1 MRSLLNL
8 ILEAP
13 LDDASAKKMLDSGK
27 QVSIY
32 YQGDD
37 KNPKGWRKI
46 EPVRVTGTGDNKVF
60 VAYEI
65 PKETSKKPE
74 LKQFTQKKIVNWNVL
89 GTTAATLAA
98 KEKGKGTGKKPGAKP
113 KSEPL
118 TIVKRN
124 LGAKGEDFCEAIIN
138 KRIAKMYYKG
148 DKEESPGWRLKVQAV
163 AYGSREGVKYIRAWV
178 GSGKSVSGEKEGSK
192 KPLPGWR
199 FFREDRIEKWEV
211 YGVFDNTKF
220 NRPPA
225 SNFNPKTDKLMDDV
239 FCISDFNQD
248 TSPGNAIE
256 DLKKK
261 RPGLL
266 QEGEV
271 LSAIKEAINIF

>member
-46 EPVRVTGTGDNKVF
+46 EPVRVTGTGDDKVF

-89 GTTAATLAA
+89 GTVTATIAA
-98 KEKGKGTGKKPGAKP
+98 KEKEKDKKKVGKEAPPAPP
-113 KSEPL
+113 KV
-118 TIVKRN
+118 TKRN
-124 LGAKGEDFCEAIIN
+124 LGSKGNDFCDAIIN
-138 KRIAKMYYKG
+138 KRYVRMYYKG
-148 DKEESPGWRLKVQAV
+148 DEEEAPGWRVGVEPV
-163 AYGSREGVKYIRAWV
+163 AYGSRKGVKYVRAWIGT
-178 GSGKSVSGEKEGSK
+178 GSKSVSADKNPDK
-192 KPLPGWR
+192 KPPGWR
-199 FFREDRIEKWEV
+199 FFREDRIQKWEV
-211 YGVFDNTKF
+211 DATKTF
-220 NRPPA
+220 TKPPA
-225 SNFNPKTDKLMDDV
+225 SNFNPKGDKLMDTI
-239 FCISDFNQD
+239 FCISDFAPD
-248 TSPGNAIE
+248 KTPDAILE
-256 DLKKK
+256 SK
-261 RPGLL
+261 LL
-266 QEGEV
+266 P
-271 LSAIKEAINIF
+271 SIIEAVNIF